1 MQQRFGVQSEAEP
14 RERPRRSK
22 RNDMEVDLVGGEDGF
37 VASQPIPAN
46 YVPNGGIDPLRPT
59 AWAVF

>member
-1 MQQRFGVQSEAEP
+1 
-14 RERPRRSK
+14 
-22 RNDMEVDLVGGEDGF
+22 MEVDLVGGEDSF